1 MDQNRYTTSETAD
14 VIEEMFS
21 AHKDE
26 LYRYLTHAIGDGEEA
41 KDLLQE
47 TFIRAIKGLPGYRN
61 DASYRTWL
69 FTLARTSV
77 ADHLRRKRRRERLLI
92 GRLGELLPLFDKR
105 TVDPSIHLEGIE
117 ESHQLWTVLR
127 SLKQDYKDVIIL
139 RIVCDL
145 TVDET
150 ASSLGWSND
159 TVTRKLHRALKTLR
173 KRVRGH
179 DTYIQTEHGSSFAGR
194 ERH

>member
-14 VIEEMFS
+14 VIGEMFS

-47 TFIRAIKGLPGYRN
+47 TFIRAIKGLTGYRN

-77 ADHLRRKRRRERLLI
+77 ADHLRRKRRREGLLI
-92 GRLGELLPLFDKR
+92 GRLGELLPLYDKR
-105 TVDPSIHLEGIE
+105 TIDPSMHLEGIE
-117 ESHQLWTVLR
+117 ECQQLWTVLR

-173 KRVRGH
+173 KRVREH
-179 DTYIQTEHGSSFAGR
+179 DTYIQTEHGSSLADR

>member
-1 MDQNRYTTSETAD
+1 MD
-14 VIEEMFS
+14 
-21 AHKDE
+21 
-26 LYRYLTHAIGDGEEA
+26 RYLTHAIGDGEEA

-47 TFIRAIKGLPGYRN
+47 TFIRAIKGLSGYRN
-61 DASYRTWL
+61 EASYRTWL
-69 FTLARTSV
+69 YMLARTTV

-105 TVDPSIHLEGIE
+105 TVDPSIRLEGIE
-117 ESHQLWTVLR
+117 ACHQLWTVLR

-145 TVDET
+145 TVDEA

-173 KRVRGH
+173 RRARGH
-179 DTYIQTEHGSSFAGR
+179 DTYIQTEHGASLACR